1 MADRVDSATSRPQ
14 KSAMARYEIFHNPRC
29 GKSRQTLARLT
40 DAGITPTIVEYLND
54 PPTAKRLGEIL
65 TLLGFN
71 DPRALMRTKEPIY
84 AELGLAKVSD
94 PKKLV
99 AAMAA
104 HPILI
109 ERPIVIKD
117 GKRAV
122 LGRPPENVD
131 ALI

>member
-1 MADRVDSATSRPQ
+1 M
-14 KSAMARYEIFHNPRC
+14 F
-29 GKSRQTLARLT
+29 
-40 DAGITPTIVEYLND
+40 
-54 PPTAKRLGEIL
+54 
-65 TLLGFN
+65 
-71 DPRALMRTKEPIY
+71 
-84 AELGLAKVSD
+84 KVSD

>member
-1 MADRVDSATSRPQ
+1 
-14 KSAMARYEIFHNPRC
+14 MARFEIWHNPRC
-29 GKSRQTLARLT
+29 SKSRQTLARLT
-40 DAGITPTIVEYLND
+40 DAGITPTVVEYLTD
-54 PPTAKRLGEIL
+54 PPTAARIQE
-65 TLLGFN
+65 TLRFLGFD
-71 DPRALMRTKEPIY
+71 DPRALMRTGESVYK
-84 AELGLAKVSD
+84 ELGLAAVTD

-109 ERPIVIKD
+109 ERPVVIKD

-131 ALI
+131 TLL

>member
-1 MADRVDSATSRPQ
+1 MTR
-14 KSAMARYEIFHNPRC
+14 SAMARFEILHNPRC

-40 DAGITPTIVEYLND
+40 DAGIRPVVVEYLAE
-54 PPTAKRLGEIL
+54 PPTAKRLQEIL
-65 TLLGFN
+65 QLLGFT
-71 DPRALMRTKEPIY
+71 DPRQLMRTKEPVY

-99 AAMAA
+99 AAMVAN
-104 HPILI
+104 PILI

-131 ALI
+131 ELL

>member
-1 MADRVDSATSRPQ
+1 
-14 KSAMARYEIFHNPRC
+14 MARFEILHNPRC

-40 DAGITPTIVEYLND
+40 DAGVEPTIVEYLAH
-54 PPTAKRLGEIL
+54 PPTAARLREIL
-65 TLLGFN
+65 TLLGFD

-84 AELGLAKVSD
+84 AELGLAKVTD

-99 AAMAA
+99 AAMVA

-131 ALI
+131 ALL

>member
-1 MADRVDSATSRPQ
+1 MIDTVRRGTHDAGSMTRF
-14 KSAMARYEIFHNPRC
+14 EIFHNPRC
-29 GKSRQTLARLT
+29 GKSRQTLARLS
-40 DAGITPTIVEYLND
+40 DAGITPTIVEYLVD
-54 PPTAKRLGEIL
+54 PPSAKRIGEIL
-65 TLLGFN
+65 QLLGFD
-71 DPRALMRTKEPIY
+71 DPRMLMRTKEPIY
-84 AELGLAKVSD
+84 AELGLAKVTD
-94 PKKLV
+94 PKNLI
-99 AAMAA
+99 AAMVA

>member
-1 MADRVDSATSRPQ
+1 
-14 KSAMARYEIFHNPRC
+14 MARFEILHNPRC

-40 DAGITPTIVEYLND
+40 DAGIAPVVVEYLTA
-54 PPTAKRLGEIL
+54 PPTKARLQEIL
-65 TLLGFN
+65 KLLGFD
-71 DPRALMRTKEPIY
+71 DPRQLMRTKEPVY
-84 AELGLAKVSD
+84 AELGLAKVTD
-94 PKKLV
+94 PQKLL
-99 AAMAA
+99 AAMVA

-131 ALI
+131 SLIG